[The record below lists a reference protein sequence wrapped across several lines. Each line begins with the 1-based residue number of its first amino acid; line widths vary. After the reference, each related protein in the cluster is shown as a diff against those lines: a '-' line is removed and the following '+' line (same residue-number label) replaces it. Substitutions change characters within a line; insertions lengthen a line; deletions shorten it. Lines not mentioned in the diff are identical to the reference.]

1 MNSIRRFVIFTG
13 LLSASLWCAPS
24 GVGAQTVAEPSFDV
38 VSIRPSG
45 PGEHRW
51 SFKYSLDRM
60 TLTGVNARTLVADAY
75 GMDLPNIVG
84 GPAWIDAEQ
93 YDVIATFGDVL
104 MAKLA
109 TVSPQ
114 DRSNQIFVMLRSVM
128 EQRFGLALHHEAREV
143 PVYAL
148 VLAKGGAKFGPA
160 PPPTNEA
167 EAYEV
172 GAKYNGHLW
181 TVNREP
187 MTFLAI
193 QLSRFPEVGRNVI
206 DQTVLK
212 GNYRFNFDEP
222 SKTNPDLSVFTA
234 LTEQLGLTLKPTKAP
249 VDFIVIDHIERPSA
263 N

>member
-13 LLSASLWCAPS
+13 LLSACLWCASS

-38 VSIRPSG
+38 VSIRLSG
-45 PGEHRW
+45 PGTRW
-51 SFKYSLDRM
+51 SMKDSGDRM
-60 TLTGVNARTLVADAY
+60 TLTGCNARVLVADAY
-75 GMDLPNIVG
+75 GLDLPNIVG

-93 YDVIATFGDVL
+93 YDVTATFGDAL

-114 DRSNQIFVMLRSVM
+114 ERSPLIFTMLRSVVG
-128 EQRFGLALHHEAREV
+128 QRFGIVLHHEAREV
-143 PVYAL
+143 PAYAL
-148 VLAKGGAKFGPA
+148 VLAKGGPKFGPA
-160 PPPTNEA
+160 PPPANEA
-167 EAYEV
+167 EANEV

-187 MTFLAI
+187 MTFLAL
-193 QLSRFPEVGRNVI
+193 QLSRIPEVGRKVI
-206 DQTVLK
+206 DQTGLEGK
-212 GNYRFNFDEP
+212 YRFNFDVP
-222 SKTNPDLSVFTA
+222 STTDPDLSVFTA

-249 VDFIVIDHIERPSA
+249 ADFIVIDHIERPSA

>member
-1 MNSIRRFVIFTG
+1 MKD
-13 LLSASLWCAPS
+13 S
-24 GVGAQTVAEPSFDV
+24 G
-38 VSIRPSG
+38 
-45 PGEHRW
+45 
-51 SFKYSLDRM
+51 DRM

-84 GPAWIDAEQ
+84 GPAWINEEQ
-93 YDVIATFGDVL
+93 YDVTATFGDAL

-114 DRSNQIFVMLRSVM
+114 ERSSLIFTMLRSVVG
-128 EQRFGLALHHEAREV
+128 QRFGVVLHHEAREV
-143 PVYAL
+143 PAYAL
-148 VLAKGGAKFGPA
+148 VLAKGGPKFELA
-160 PPPTNEA
+160 PPPKNEA

-193 QLSRFPEVGRNVI
+193 QLSRIPEVGRKVI
-206 DQTVLK
+206 DQTGLVGK
-212 GNYRFNFDEP
+212 YRFNFDVP
-222 SKTNPDLSVFTA
+222 STTDADLSVFTA

-249 VDFIVIDHIERPSA
+249 ADFIVIDHIERPSA